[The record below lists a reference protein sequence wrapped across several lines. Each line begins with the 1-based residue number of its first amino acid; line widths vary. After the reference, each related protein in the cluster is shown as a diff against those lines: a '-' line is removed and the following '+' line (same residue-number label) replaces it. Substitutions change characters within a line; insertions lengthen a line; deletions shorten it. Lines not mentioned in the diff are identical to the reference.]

1 MSIYQQHTLHRAR
14 WLTKFFRDFSHDREV
29 LEWLL
34 DHGAD
39 ANRTDEHREDEDP
52 MHRIDPARDYS
63 LKVLNRIAASGDIE
77 LFDYLVSRGADPQRS
92 IALHRASKCR
102 DPKTAIAMI
111 DHLLDEHHMD
121 IEAKTEDF
129 RTTID
134 SVDAGTPL
142 NYAVYYRNLAT
153 IKHLLG
159 RGAQPRAAAN
169 QAVGIWGVPPFLP
182 ALGPLLDAGADP
194 DYVLRLVICTNN
206 IEAARLCVGSGAD
219 PKAIISYQEARAAR
233 LAARPELNSDN
244 EDEYYD
250 DEHPSDDES
259 EAGWNDEMEAFL
271 RSFDHAS

>member
-1 MSIYQQHTLHRAR
+1 MQDQRHCA
-14 WLTKFFRDFSHDREV
+14 
-29 LEWLL
+29 
-34 DHGAD
+34 
-39 ANRTDEHREDEDP
+39 P
-52 MHRIDPARDYS
+52 RDYS

-92 IALHRASKCR
+92 IALYCASKCC

-111 DHLLDEHHMD
+111 DHLLDEYHMD

-169 QAVGIWGVPPFLP
+169 QAVGIWGVPPFLL
-182 ALGPLLDAGADP
+182 ALGPLLDASADP

-206 IEAARLCVGSGAD
+206 IEAARLCVG
-219 PKAIISYQEARAAR
+219 
-233 LAARPELNSDN
+233 LELNSDN

-259 EAGWNDEMEAFL
+259 EAGWNDEMKAFL